1 MSFDANRGVHIS
13 TGPGIV
19 AHLPGLTAYA
29 EGDAVEL
36 NTLVARLNALAGE
49 SWTEVVRT
57 LTTQITALGYEAHP
71 KLACVSVESDRVAA
85 FVFGETA
92 LSLVIDGA
100 ETVLDGSESSTWID
114 VTLHGTVGSVMA
126 GTQSDS
132 PIVGV
137 LRDGVVPGG
146 GFMLDTAGPMPAS
159 GRWVE
164 EMRQSETDEVVEIP
178 QPEVEAEADAAPAAE
193 STFAAP
199 IVGPGPETA
208 APVEDVPAEPAEEP
222 ALEAEPVAEEAVA
235 PEADEAPVETTLEAD
250 EPLEDIPTEPV
261 AEEPALEAEPVAEE
275 TVAPESD
282 ETPVEPILEADEP
295 IEDIPAEPVAEE
307 FELEAEPLT
316 AAEPVLEAAPEYEVD
331 EPEAEM
337 SMPDMSAAAGIAA
350 GASSVAAAGLF
361 TRLDQRIEAV
371 DEGLEAELPVEHADP
386 ELDPNASVFDRPDL
400 IDAQEDAG
408 DEHSY
413 DDIADA
419 PQALANPNEVDP
431 SQPAEP
437 SPIASLTQTRPQISG
452 VRCLAGHLTKPD
464 GSPCITC
471 GARIDPD
478 VDEEM
483 GDRPALGTLTFDDGA
498 KLSIERPAAIGSDV
512 PSGYA
517 VAGEPATIIR
527 LDDGE
532 GGVHPIHMEMRL
544 SGWDVEIT
552 DMGSDGGTYTTT
564 NDDRQTRTKLRSGQS
579 VILEPGMSVE
589 AGRRSFTYTVGPT
602 PPTI

>member
-29 EGDAVEL
+29 EGDGVEL

-159 GRWVE
+159 GRWTE
-164 EMRQSETDEVVEIP
+164 EMRQSETDEVLEA
-178 QPEVEAEADAAPAAE
+178 PEPETEADAAPAPE

-208 APVEDVPAEPAEEP
+208 APAEDVPAEPVAEEP
-222 ALEAEPVAEEAVA
+222 AFEAKPVAEEAVA

-261 AEEPALEAEPVAEE
+261 AEEPALEAEPEH
-275 TVAPESD
+275 
-282 ETPVEPILEADEP
+282 
-295 IEDIPAEPVAEE
+295 
-307 FELEAEPLT
+307 
-316 AAEPVLEAAPEYEVD
+316 EVD
-331 EPEAEM
+331 EPEAATAF
-337 SMPDMSAAAGIAA
+337 PDTTSAAGVAVGAA
-350 GASSVAAAGLF
+350 GVAAAGLF
-361 TRLDQRIEAV
+361 TRLDQRIEA
-371 DEGLEAELPVEHADP
+371 DDAGLEAEQPVEH
-386 ELDPNASVFDRPDL
+386 
-400 IDAQEDAG
+400 
-408 DEHSY
+408 
-413 DDIADA
+413 
-419 PQALANPNEVDP
+419 VDP
-431 SQPAEP
+431 CLLYTSP
-437 SPIASLTQTRPQISG
+437 SPR
-452 VRCLAGHLTKPD
+452 
-464 GSPCITC
+464 
-471 GARIDPD
+471 
-478 VDEEM
+478 
-483 GDRPALGTLTFDDGA
+483 
-498 KLSIERPAAIGSDV
+498 
-512 PSGYA
+512 
-517 VAGEPATIIR
+517 
-527 LDDGE
+527 
-532 GGVHPIHMEMRL
+532 
-544 SGWDVEIT
+544 
-552 DMGSDGGTYTTT
+552 
-564 NDDRQTRTKLRSGQS
+564 DRQKSRMPSS
-579 VILEPGMSVE
+579 
-589 AGRRSFTYTVGPT
+589 A
-602 PPTI
+602 

>member
-29 EGDAVEL
+29 EGDGVEL

-164 EMRQSETDEVVEIP
+164 EMRQSETDEVVEA
-178 QPEVEAEADAAPAAE
+178 PEPEIEADAAPAPE

-208 APVEDVPAEPAEEP
+208 APVEDVPAEPVAEEP

-235 PEADEAPVETTLEAD
+235 PEAAEAPVETTLEAD

-261 AEEPALEAEPVAEE
+261 AEEPALETEPEH
-275 TVAPESD
+275 
-282 ETPVEPILEADEP
+282 
-295 IEDIPAEPVAEE
+295 
-307 FELEAEPLT
+307 
-316 AAEPVLEAAPEYEVD
+316 EVD
-331 EPEAEM
+331 EPEAATAF
-337 SMPDMSAAAGIAA
+337 PDTTSAAGVAVGAA
-350 GASSVAAAGLF
+350 GVAAAGLF
-361 TRLDQRIEAV
+361 TRLDQRIEA
-371 DEGLEAELPVEHADP
+371 DDAGLEAEQPVEHVDP

-400 IDAQEDAG
+400 IDAQEDAV
-408 DEHSY
+408 DEAAYEEITDS
-413 DDIADA
+413 
-419 PQALANPNEVDP
+419 PQAFANSNEVDP

-437 SPIASLTQTRPQISG
+437 SPIASLTQTRPQIRG

-464 GSPCITC
+464 GSPCMTC
-471 GARIDPD
+471 GARIDPE

-483 GDRPALGTLTFDDGA
+483 GDRPALGMLTFDDGA

-532 GGVHPIHMEMRL
+532 GGVHGIHMEMRL

-564 NDDRQTRTKLRSGQS
+564 NDDRQTRTKLRAGQS

-602 PPTI
+602 PPTN

>member
-29 EGDAVEL
+29 EGDGVEL

-159 GRWVE
+159 GRWAE
-164 EMRQSETDEVVEIP
+164 EMRQSETDEVLEA
-178 QPEVEAEADAAPAAE
+178 PEPETEADAAPAPE

-208 APVEDVPAEPAEEP
+208 APAEDVPAEPVAEEP

-261 AEEPALEAEPVAEE
+261 AEEPALEAEPEH
-275 TVAPESD
+275 
-282 ETPVEPILEADEP
+282 
-295 IEDIPAEPVAEE
+295 
-307 FELEAEPLT
+307 
-316 AAEPVLEAAPEYEVD
+316 EVD
-331 EPEAEM
+331 EPEAATAF
-337 SMPDMSAAAGIAA
+337 PDTTSAAGVAVGAA
-350 GASSVAAAGLF
+350 GVAAAGLF
-361 TRLDQRIEAV
+361 TRLDQRIEA
-371 DEGLEAELPVEHADP
+371 DDAGLEAEQPVEHVDP

-400 IDAQEDAG
+400 IDAQEDPV
-408 DEHSY
+408 DEAAYEEITDS
-413 DDIADA
+413 
-419 PQALANPNEVDP
+419 PQAFANSNEVDP

-437 SPIASLTQTRPQISG
+437 SPIASLTQTRPQIRG

-464 GSPCITC
+464 GSPCMTC
-471 GARIDPD
+471 GARIDPE
-478 VDEEM
+478 VGEEM
-483 GDRPALGTLTFDDGA
+483 GDRPALGMLTFDDGA

-532 GGVHPIHMEMRL
+532 GGVHGIHMEMRL

-564 NDDRQTRTKLRSGQS
+564 NGDRQTRTKLRAGQS

-602 PPTI
+602 PPTN

>member
-29 EGDAVEL
+29 EGDGVEL

-57 LTTQITALGYEAHP
+57 LTTQITALGYESHP

-114 VTLHGTVGSVMA
+114 VTLHGTVGGVMA
-126 GTQSDS
+126 GAQSDS

-222 ALEAEPVAEEAVA
+222 TLEAEPVAEEAVA
-235 PEADEAPVETTLEAD
+235 PEADET
-250 EPLEDIPTEPV
+250 
-261 AEEPALEAEPVAEE
+261 PA
-275 TVAPESD
+275 
-282 ETPVEPILEADEP
+282 EPILEADEP
-295 IEDIPAEPVAEE
+295 TEDIPAEPVAEE

-350 GASSVAAAGLF
+350 GASGVAAAGLF

-564 NDDRQTRTKLRSGQS
+564 TNDDRQTRTKLRSGQS

>member
-29 EGDAVEL
+29 EGDGVEL

-49 SWTEVVRT
+49 SWTEIIRT

-85 FVFGETA
+85 FVFGDTA

-114 VTLHGTVGSVMA
+114 VTLHGTVGGVMA
-126 GTQSDS
+126 GAQSDS

-137 LRDGVVPGG
+137 LRDGVVPAG
-146 GFMLDTAGPMPAS
+146 GFMLDSAGPMPAS

-164 EMRQSETDEVVEIP
+164 EMRQSEAEEVEEVEDAP
-178 QPEVEAEADAAPAAE
+178 QPKVGAEAEAAPMVE
-193 STFAAP
+193 SAFVAP
-199 IVGPGPETA
+199 VVEPGPETTD
-208 APVEDVPAEPAEEP
+208 PVED
-222 ALEAEPVAEEAVA
+222 
-235 PEADEAPVETTLEAD
+235 
-250 EPLEDIPTEPV
+250 IP
-261 AEEPALEAEPVAEE
+261 AEPVAEE
-275 TVAPESD
+275 TVAPEAD
-282 ETPVEPILEADEP
+282 ETPAEPI
-295 IEDIPAEPVAEE
+295 
-307 FELEAEPLT
+307 LEAEPLT
-316 AAEPVLEAAPEYEVD
+316 ATEPVLEAAPEYEVD

-350 GASSVAAAGLF
+350 GASGVAAAGLF

-371 DEGLEAELPVEHADP
+371 DEGLEAELPVEHVDP

-413 DDIADA
+413 DGMADA

-452 VRCLAGHLTKPD
+452 VRCLAGHLTMPD

-564 NDDRQTRTKLRSGQS
+564 NDGRQTRTKLRSGQS

>member
-29 EGDAVEL
+29 EGDGVEL

-49 SWTEVVRT
+49 SWTEIIRT

-85 FVFGETA
+85 FVFGDTA

-114 VTLHGTVGSVMA
+114 VTLHGTVGGVMA
-126 GTQSDS
+126 GAQSDS

-137 LRDGVVPGG
+137 LRDGVVPAG
-146 GFMLDTAGPMPAS
+146 GFMRDSAGPMPAS

-164 EMRQSETDEVVEIP
+164 EMRQSEAEEVEEVEDAP
-178 QPEVEAEADAAPAAE
+178 QPKVGAEAEAAPMVE
-193 STFAAP
+193 SAFVAP
-199 IVGPGPETA
+199 VVEPGPETTD
-208 APVEDVPAEPAEEP
+208 PVED
-222 ALEAEPVAEEAVA
+222 
-235 PEADEAPVETTLEAD
+235 
-250 EPLEDIPTEPV
+250 IP
-261 AEEPALEAEPVAEE
+261 AEPVAEE
-275 TVAPESD
+275 TVAPEAD
-282 ETPVEPILEADEP
+282 ETPAEPILEADEP
-295 IEDIPAEPVAEE
+295 TEDIPAEPVAEE

-316 AAEPVLEAAPEYEVD
+316 ATEPVLEAAPEYEVD

-452 VRCLAGHLTKPD
+452 VRCLAGHLTMPD

-564 NDDRQTRTKLRSGQS
+564 NDGRQTRTKLRSGQS